1 MSYRT
6 NNIVIDLSPNADA
19 DQAPIKRFVKLIFFM
34 ATQESGERLEFGL
47 ERSEA
52 EETMR
57 IFYVV
62 KGQKYDMAPP
72 PARLFKPIVVMLC
85 NCASVPYYSK
95 GHVKGQIETKNPDST
110 WLLESDDLQKCVVLS
125 KI

>member
-1 MSYRT
+1 MSYLS
-6 NNIVIDLSPNADA
+6 NNIVIDLDPNADA
-19 DQAPIKRFVKLIFFM
+19 DQAPIKRFVNLTFFM
-34 ATQESGERLEFGL
+34 AIHASAERLEIVL
-47 ERSEA
+47 EHSEQK
-52 EETMR
+52 ESFQ

-62 KGQKYDMAPP
+62 KGQKHEMVPP

-95 GHVKGQIETKNPDST
+95 GPVKGQIETKNPYST
-110 WLLESDDLQKCVVLS
+110 WLFESDDLQKRVVLS